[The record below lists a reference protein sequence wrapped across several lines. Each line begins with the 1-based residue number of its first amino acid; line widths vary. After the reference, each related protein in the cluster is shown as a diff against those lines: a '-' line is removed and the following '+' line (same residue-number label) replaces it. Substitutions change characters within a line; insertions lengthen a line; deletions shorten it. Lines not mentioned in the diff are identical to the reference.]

1 MLEDIMQ
8 TCETMGSTKQMQ
20 VLKLQ
25 PDLHPAARPA
35 PRAYWKMELLRSK
48 TMQGEQIRNS
58 LDGGVPSSFSLKN
71 NTGFNTS
78 GNSKKVSTSP
88 LANKK

>member
-1 MLEDIMQ
+1 MQGSLPPMAPEWTKGYTDPTKSQWPPGSRGCNMLEDIMQ

-48 TMQGEQIRNS
+48 TMQGKQI
-58 LDGGVPSSFSLKN
+58 
-71 NTGFNTS
+71 
-78 GNSKKVSTSP
+78 
-88 LANKK
+88 